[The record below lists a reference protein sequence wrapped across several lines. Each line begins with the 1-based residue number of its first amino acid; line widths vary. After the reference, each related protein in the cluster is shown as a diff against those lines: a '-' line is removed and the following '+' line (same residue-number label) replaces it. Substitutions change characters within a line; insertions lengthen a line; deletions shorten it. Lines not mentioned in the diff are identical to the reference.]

1 MATRPSA
8 LTALRQWVLAAAR
21 SDGITEGPYPGLILY
36 RFSRR
41 TAVRKQPVVGV
52 TLCVGLQGDKL
63 MRVGPLAMKVD
74 RRDFFV
80 ITRDTVYDSTVT
92 PESDER
98 PFLSFSLTFSPDL
111 VAKVLGALADEGAAR
126 TAEVAPAFAA
136 RLTADLGDALV
147 RFVGAL
153 NDPAERRSLAP
164 LVVEE
169 IVFRL
174 LRSDAAAAMRSAL
187 RPQDAARISD
197 AMRQLRANPTA
208 RISVRDMARRVAMS
222 PSHFAHR
229 FRAIAR
235 MSPMRFVKEVR
246 LEHARTLLLG
256 ERARANDVA
265 TRVGYES
272 ASHFTRDFK
281 RRYGVSP
288 ARYASQVGGSPQ
300 TPP

>member
-1 MATRPSA
+1 MATTQSA
-8 LTALRQWVLAAAR
+8 LTTLRRWAIATAT
-21 SDGITEGPYPGLILY
+21 SEGMTEGPYPGLILY

-41 TAVRKQPVVGV
+41 ASVRKQPVVGV
-52 TLCVGLQGDKL
+52 TLCVGLQGDKR
-63 MRVGPLAMKVD
+63 MRVGSIAMKVD
-74 RRDFFV
+74 RRDYFV

-92 PESDER
+92 PEDDR

-126 TAEVAPAFAA
+126 AADTAPAFSAP
-136 RLTADLGDALV
+136 LTAELGEALV
-147 RFVGAL
+147 RFVRAL

-164 LVVEE
+164 LVAEE

-187 RPQDAARISD
+187 RPQDAVRITD
-197 AMRQLRANPTA
+197 AMRLLRANPTA
-208 RISVRDMARRVAMS
+208 RLSVNEIARQVAMS

-265 TRVGYES
+265 VRVGYES

-281 RRYGVSP
+281 RRYGTSP
-288 ARYASQVGGSPQ
+288 ARYASQVVTRS
-300 TPP
+300 